1 MANSIVSEG
10 PRRDWKTIDGPFRRR
25 ATVYGLFVLA
35 LLLCSCS
42 AGRSLHSGNL
52 TRMDTAALI
61 QTARGQLGVRYC
73 PGGTSP
79 QTGFDCSGFTHWV
92 FLQHGASIPRQSD
105 DQYQIGQVVKRSRLQ
120 CGDLVFFETEK
131 KGASHVGIYMEDDWF
146 IHSSS
151 SGGGVREEN
160 MNLKYWQ
167 EHYLGA
173 RRLVR

>member
-1 MANSIVSEG
+1 MQGFAQCAG
-10 PRRDWKTIDGPFRRR
+10 LPFSCSGSFRYF
-25 ATVYGLFVLA
+25 AVFGLSALA

-42 AGRSLHSGNL
+42 AGRSYQSGNL
-52 TRMDTAALI
+52 ARTDAAALI

-73 PGGTSP
+73 PGGASP

-105 DQYQIGQVVKRSRLQ
+105 DQYQIGQSVRKSRLQ
-120 CGDLVFFETEK
+120 RGDLVFFETEK
-131 KGASHVGIYMEDDWF
+131 KGASHVGIFVENDRF
-146 IHSSS
+146 IHSSG

-173 RRLVR
+173 RRLFR